1 MVGKRAVAVFSFVVL
16 CLFALGPVVQV
27 AQAQVDGWYSIYWNE
42 SVWNNR
48 YPGNTVYL
56 DFYLVDTG
64 WLSGY
69 GGVAQQA
76 YANFTLSSLDL
87 FTPWQTY
94 AADDVPVGLCN
105 GCGYFNEFD
114 VLIPT
119 TLQPGEVTFNLTFP
133 GTYSDGGPFC
143 ADSGNICEDVI
154 TLQVDPNPSLLQ
166 DQVTSLQGTVTS
178 LNSSV
183 LSLTSQVSSLQTQL
197 ASANSNITM
206 LQAQVATY
214 QGQVSNLQTQ
224 LSAAYANATALQ
236 GTITTL
242 QGQRSA
248 ADANGV
254 ALQQNLT
261 PPLGQLQQAQSTL
274 SSDSAQLSSLQ
285 SSLTISQS
293 KDASDHSSLET
304 LQNVYLPV
312 GVAVPS
318 LVAILFA
325 VLYFRKRPA

>member
-1 MVGKRAVAVFSFVVL
+1 MVGKRGVAVFSLVVL

-27 AQAQVDGWYSIYWNE
+27 AQAQVEGWYSIYWNE

-48 YPGNTVYL
+48 YPGNTIYL

-69 GGVAQQA
+69 GGVAEQA

-105 GCGYFNEFD
+105 GCSYYNEFD

-119 TLQPGEVTFNLTFP
+119 TLQPGEVTFNLTFT
-133 GTYSDGGPFC
+133 GTYSDGTPFC

-166 DQVTSLQGTVTS
+166 DQVTS

-214 QGQVSNLQTQ
+214 QGQVSNLQSQ

-236 GTITTL
+236 GTITTV
-242 QGQRSA
+242 QGQLSA
-248 ADANGV
+248 ADANGA

-261 PPLGQLQQAQSTL
+261 STLGQLQQAQSTL
-274 SSDSAQLSSLQ
+274 SSDSARLSSLQ

-293 KDASDHSSLET
+293 KEASDHSSMET

-318 LVAILFA
+318 LVAVLFA
-325 VLYFRKRPA
+325 VLYFKKRPA